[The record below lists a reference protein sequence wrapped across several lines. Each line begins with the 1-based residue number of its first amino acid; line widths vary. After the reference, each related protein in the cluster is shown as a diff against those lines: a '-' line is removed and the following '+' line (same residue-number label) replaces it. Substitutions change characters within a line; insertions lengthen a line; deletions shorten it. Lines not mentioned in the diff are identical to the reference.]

1 MVLRINLQV
10 VQAIN
15 NLTGATDLEDL
26 AYDFYSQACII
37 FEEEITEQEHKSRA
51 LNLLVSTLFNLTC
64 FGTENFST
72 LVSNTVAYSS
82 KLLKKNAQCDAL
94 TTSAHLFYSPFRK
107 DGNQVM
113 TQLRKALKTSEIC
126 MTKPENLYLLVNI
139 LNKYVYYF
147 YMEYDFMTAQ
157 DINDLI
163 SFIKETVDEMEDQEP
178 AKESIIHLENT
189 KLAIKAKQVEN
200 ERMQQ
205 IIL

>member
-1 MVLRINLQV
+1 
-10 VQAIN
+10 
-15 NLTGATDLEDL
+15 
-26 AYDFYSQACII
+26 
-37 FEEEITEQEHKSRA
+37 
-51 LNLLVSTLFNLTC
+51 
-64 FGTENFST
+64 
-72 LVSNTVAYSS
+72 
-82 KLLKKNAQCDAL
+82 
-94 TTSAHLFYSPFRK
+94 
-107 DGNQVM
+107 M

-147 YMEYDFMTAQ
+147 FMGYDFMTAQ

-189 KLAIKAKQVEN
+189 KLAIKAKQVDN

-205 IIL
+205 IILWTDLHDKKIYLRAKYDIPSTSWKTQFHHA

>member
-1 MVLRINLQV
+1 
-10 VQAIN
+10 
-15 NLTGATDLEDL
+15 
-26 AYDFYSQACII
+26 
-37 FEEEITEQEHKSRA
+37 
-51 LNLLVSTLFNLTC
+51 
-64 FGTENFST
+64 
-72 LVSNTVAYSS
+72 
-82 KLLKKNAQCDAL
+82 
-94 TTSAHLFYSPFRK
+94 
-107 DGNQVM
+107 M

-147 YMEYDFMTAQ
+147 YMGYDFMTAQ

-178 AKESIIHLENT
+178 AKESITHLENT
-189 KLAIKAKQVEN
+189 KLAIKAKQVDN